1 MPELDYGTVEAED
14 DSGTVPFDVTDE
26 VDVGDLSDQQGGV
39 LEPAAKV
46 HFTVKKA
53 SVRTAEDKDT
63 KTWMVKRLVIEA
75 QIGPEGTDG
84 EGKYAKKV
92 LFPELVLTFNK
103 SDFPDAFKSPWWT
116 NEARFPTKQFLKA
129 MGEDVTNVR
138 INDEFLGSLIGR
150 EFIAD
155 IKRREIK
162 TKVNGK
168 YEPTGDFKNEL
179 ANFRSIESA
188 ASA

>member
-1 MPELDYGTVEAED
+1 MPELDYGDVND
-14 DSGTVPFDVTDE
+14 GDVPFDVTDE

-46 HFTVKKA
+46 HFIVKKA

-63 KTWMVKRLVIEA
+63 KTWMVKRLVVEA

-92 LFPELVLTFNK
+92 LFPELVLTFNSK
-103 SDFPDAFKSPWWT
+103 DFPDTYKSPWWQ

-155 IKRREIK
+155 IKRKEMK

-168 YEPTGDFKNEL
+168 YESTGDFKNEL
-179 ANFRSIESA
+179 ANFRSAESA
-188 ASA
+188 DTASA

>member
-1 MPELDYGTVEAED
+1 MPELDYGTVDETGDEA
-14 DSGTVPFDVTDE
+14 PFDVTDE

-39 LEPAAKV
+39 LEPASKV
-46 HFTVKKA
+46 RFHIKKA
-53 SVRTAEDKDT
+53 SVRTADDKDT

-75 QIGPEGTDG
+75 QIGPEGVDG

-92 LFPELVLTFNK
+92 LFPELILTFNSK
-103 SDFPDAFKSPWWT
+103 DFPDTYSSPWWQ

-129 MGEDVTNVR
+129 MGEDITHVR
-138 INDEFLGSLIGR
+138 INDDFLNGLIGR

-162 TKVNGK
+162 NKVNGK
-168 YEPTGDFKNEL
+168 YESTGEFKNEVG
-179 ANFRSIESA
+179 NFRSAESA

>member
-1 MPELDYGTVEAED
+1 MPELDYGDVAHD
-14 DSGTVPFDVTDE
+14 GDVPFDVTDE

-46 HFTVKKA
+46 HFHIKKA
-53 SVRTAEDKDT
+53 SVRTAEDRDT
-63 KTWMVKRLVIEA
+63 KTWMVKRLVVEA
-75 QIGPEGTDG
+75 QVGAEGVDG
-84 EGKYAKKV
+84 EGKYANKV

-103 SDFPDAFKSPWWT
+103 ADFPDTYSSPWWT

-129 MGEDVTNVR
+129 MGEDITNVR

-162 TKVNGK
+162 NKVNGK
-168 YEPTGDFKNEL
+168 YEGTGDFKNEL
-179 ANFRSIESA
+179 TNFRSAESA

>member
-1 MPELDYGTVEAED
+1 MPNYDGVEDE
-14 DSGTVPFDVTDE
+14 VPFDINDE

-39 LEPAAKV
+39 LEPASKV
-46 HFTVKKA
+46 RFTIKKA

-75 QIGPEGTDG
+75 QVGSEGVDG
-84 EGKYAKKV
+84 EGKYANKV
-92 LFPELVLTFNK
+92 LFPELILTFNK
-103 SDFPDAFKSPWWT
+103 ADFPDAFSKPWWN

-129 MGEDVTNVR
+129 LGEDITNVR
-138 INDEFLGSLIGR
+138 INDDFLSSLTGR

-155 IKRREIK
+155 IKRREIRAK
-162 TKVNGK
+162 MNGK
-168 YEPTGDFKNEL
+168 YEGTGDFKNEL
-179 ANFRSIESA
+179 ANFRSADIA